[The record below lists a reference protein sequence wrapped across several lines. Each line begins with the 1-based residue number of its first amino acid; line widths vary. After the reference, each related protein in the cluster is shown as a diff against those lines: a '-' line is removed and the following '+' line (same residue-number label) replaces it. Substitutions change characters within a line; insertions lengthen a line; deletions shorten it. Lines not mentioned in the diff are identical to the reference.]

1 MFVVYDLGAS
11 ISVTIR
17 VPVDFFVLVYI
28 AISWLTAWGETFRVL
43 GALGC
48 QYTRVVFHSLSLKM
62 FKLFGLH
69 FVKIK
74 DRVDNN

>member
-1 MFVVYDLGAS
+1 MFVVYDLGVLIA
-11 ISVTIR
+11 VTIR
-17 VPVDFFVLVYI
+17 VPVLKKMQPLVEGEQLEVKHFVC
-28 AISWLTAWGETFRVL
+28 W

-48 QYTRVVFHSLSLKM
+48 QYTRVVFHSLSLRM

>member
-1 MFVVYDLGAS
+1 MFVVYDLGVLIA
-11 ISVTIR
+11 VTIR
-17 VPVDFFVLVYI
+17 VPVGILFMQTLVDREQFEVKHFVC
-28 AISWLTAWGETFRVL
+28 W

-48 QYTRVVFHSLSLKM
+48 QYTRVVFHSFSLKM

>member
-1 MFVVYDLGAS
+1 MFVVYDLGVLIA
-11 ISVTIR
+11 VTIR
-17 VPVDFFVLVYI
+17 VPVLL
-28 AISWLTAWGETFRVL
+28 AISCFVCW

-48 QYTRVVFHSLSLKM
+48 QYTRVVFHSLSLRM

>member
-1 MFVVYDLGAS
+1 MFVVYDLGVL
-11 ISVTIR
+11 I
-17 VPVDFFVLVYI
+17 PVLV
-28 AISWLTAWGETFRVL
+28 AISCFVCL

-48 QYTRVVFHSLSLKM
+48 QYTRVVFHSLSLRM

>member
-1 MFVVYDLGAS
+1 MFVVYDLGVLIA
-11 ISVTIR
+11 VTIR
-17 VPVDFFVLVYI
+17 VPVPLVEGEQLEVKHFVC
-28 AISWLTAWGETFRVL
+28 W

-48 QYTRVVFHSLSLKM
+48 QYTRVVFHSLSLRM

>member
-1 MFVVYDLGAS
+1 MFVVYDLGVLIA
-11 ISVTIR
+11 VTI
-17 VPVDFFVLVYI
+17 VPVDFFVLV

-48 QYTRVVFHSLSLKM
+48 QYTRVVFHSLSLRM

>member
-1 MFVVYDLGAS
+1 MFVVYDLGAL
-11 ISVTIR
+11 IAVTIR
-17 VPVDFFVLVYI
+17 VPVDFFVLEYI